1 MRLVLGHLSSFGGQ
15 WFCPGDGIGCGIRVT
30 QGKDKCSPF
39 KVGDKGG
46 FKSRRYAVGS
56 FVCYITRQ
64 SRAPLFSPFPFSA
77 RLDMYVEAPGTVAS
91 DSTGLADCLLFIVPQ
106 LGLTRLPSHLV
117 SVQGASHCHAS
128 RDGPERLGGVLI

>member
-15 WFCPGDGIGCGIRVT
+15 WFCPGDGIGCGVRVT

-64 SRAPLFSPFPFSA
+64 SRAPSAPFHFQPASTCTSKLQG
-77 RLDMYVEAPGTVAS
+77 RLLRTRLVWLIVC
-91 DSTGLADCLLFIVPQ
+91 CLLYRSSA
-106 LGLTRLPSHLV
+106 LRGCHLI
-117 SVQGASHCHAS
+117 SFRSK
-128 RDGPERLGGVLI
+128 GPVIAMHQEMIPRGWVEF